1 MQPVK
6 LERRLW
12 IKRRGKKPIFIVAHD
27 LLIVDANA
35 LTNRLLLKMPL
46 PDLMNEHLSKPH
58 EGIYL
63 FPFSVHW
70 LILDNPIFASCRPKE
85 TVEDFLKT
93 LRPEE
98 YLLCEQDSFQNKATY
113 CPTGQLPDIELFIE
127 EKKENNLTVIRPAF
141 SKPV

>member
-1 MQPVK
+1 MA
-6 LERRLW
+6 ERIPRSTF
-12 IKRRGKKPIFIVAHD
+12 KTSRERSRSEATV
-27 LLIVDANA
+27 
-35 LTNRLLLKMPL
+35 NRTFYYW
-46 PDLMNEHLSKPH
+46 EHL
-58 EGIYL
+58 G
-63 FPFSVHW
+63 
-70 LILDNPIFASCRPKE
+70 E